1 MQATN
6 STISLSPVNLHIGNV
21 TDLSSSLIIDISEAS
36 LLLTKTKDLA
46 EGHKVNATVSSFSH
60 LVDLIYIDVIVE
72 GGMELG

>member
-1 MQATN
+1 M
-6 STISLSPVNLHIGNV
+6 
-21 TDLSSSLIIDISEAS
+21 DISEAS